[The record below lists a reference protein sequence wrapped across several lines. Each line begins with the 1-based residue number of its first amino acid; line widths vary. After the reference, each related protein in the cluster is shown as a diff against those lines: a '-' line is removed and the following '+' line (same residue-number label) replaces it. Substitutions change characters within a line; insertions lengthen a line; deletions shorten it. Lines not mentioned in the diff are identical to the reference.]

1 MLLRRRNFLTGALS
15 LPLGAPL
22 LGLGHAMAQTAAKPV
37 EIGFV
42 YEGIGAAS
50 IPRANAFLEGLRSKG
65 YEEGRNIALV
75 IRNGKSEPDR
85 FEPLVRELVQ
95 RDVKLLFAVGP
106 AVTRLAKAA
115 TPTIPIVALDLESDP
130 IQSGLVQSITR
141 PGGNLTGMFFDFPD
155 FARKWLQLL
164 AEVVPD
170 LHRLAVLWDSAT
182 GKYQADAVSD
192 EARARGLAL
201 QILPVNS
208 PADFEP
214 AFAKAVSGKAEA
226 LVVLS
231 SPLFG
236 TNPRLIAD
244 LAIAQKLPA
253 ITFYP
258 EYARVGGLL
267 AYGTNLI
274 DLFFQAGVLVAKIL
288 GGEQPATLPV
298 ERPSRFLL
306 VVNMKTAS
314 QLGVTV
320 PTSILLRADEVIE

>member
-1 MLLRRRNFLTGALS
+1 VR
-15 LPLGAPL
+15 L
-22 LGLGHAMAQTAAKPV
+22 LGLGRAGAQTAAKPV

-42 YEGIGAAS
+42 YEGVAAAS

-65 YEEGRNIALV
+65 YEEGRNVALV
-75 IRNGKSEPDR
+75 IRNGESQPDR

-130 IQSGLVQSITR
+130 IHSGLVQSITR
-141 PGGNLTGMFFDFPD
+141 P
-155 FARKWLQLL
+155 
-164 AEVVPD
+164 
-170 LHRLAVLWDSAT
+170 
-182 GKYQADAVSD
+182 
-192 EARARGLAL
+192 
-201 QILPVNS
+201 
-208 PADFEP
+208 
-214 AFAKAVSGKAEA
+214 
-226 LVVLS
+226 

-236 TNPRLIAD
+236 TNPKLIAD

-253 ITFYP
+253 IMFYP

-306 VVNMKTAS
+306 VVNMRTAS
-314 QLGVTV
+314 RLGVTV